1 MIRLLSPMLVL
12 LLAVTC
18 ASRYEGKKDN
28 INGSVAAN
36 FGRTL
41 QPSHA
46 EKVIKNTKGVVVLGQ
61 FRKGDFVRLYNRDG
75 TLWYEFTYFY
85 DDSDGKFEYANDDFK
100 PFAFHQDYFL
110 LVLKCT
116 ESNDKLFEVIV
127 NEETGLRKY
136 VRANDPVF
144 KFETWP
150 ELVLST
156 FAVNFEKKTNPV
168 LEAPEGQMKE
178 GLFPK
183 DITLRP
189 IEIQGD
195 WLRIEWQTD
204 QRQRSRNN
212 KNATGW
218 VRWKEDGNLLVELY
232 FFA

>member
-1 MIRLLSPMLVL
+1 MLVL

-18 ASRYEGKKDN
+18 ATRYEAKKDSMS
-28 INGSVAAN
+28 GSAAAE
-36 FGRTL
+36 FRPTL
-41 QPSHA
+41 QPA
-46 EKVIKNTKGVVVLGQ
+46 RPEKVIKNTKGVVVLGQ
-61 FRKGDFVRLYNRDG
+61 FKRGDFVKFYNQDE
-75 TLWYEFTYFY
+75 TLWYEFTFFY
-85 DDSDGKFEYANDDFK
+85 DDSDGKFEYARDDFR

-116 ESNDKLFEVIV
+116 EINDKFFEVVV

-144 KFETWP
+144 KFESWQ
-150 ELVLST
+150 ELVLRS
-156 FAVNFEKKTNPV
+156 FAVDFEKKTNPI
-168 LEAPEGQMKE
+168 LEAPAGELRG
-178 GLFPK
+178 GFFPK

-189 IEIQGD
+189 IEIRGD

-204 QRQRSRNN
+204 PGPRSRST

-218 VRWKEDGNLLVELY
+218 VRWKEDGNLLIELY